1 MPSKKI
7 VYVHDPLCGW
17 CFGFSPVIHRLNEA
31 TQRRASWEILAG
43 GMVLGDRVG
52 PIGRVSGFLKRALPR
67 LEDTTGIQFGRPFLD
82 NVLAGGTMVL
92 SSMEPSR
99 ALQAVKTLAPDRALP
114 FAMAVQKALY
124 EQGLDVT
131 SMSVLGEAA
140 EAVGVSGFEIEYLKT
155 ESYEKTLAEFRRVN
169 DMGVMGFPTLLGID
183 GDDVRVFSRGWAP
196 FDRVFEPL
204 NRWLETESRRI

>member
-1 MPSKKI
+1 
-7 VYVHDPLCGW
+7 
-17 CFGFSPVIHRLNEA
+17 
-31 TQRRASWEILAG
+31 
-43 GMVLGDRVG
+43 VLGDRVG